1 MENSAER
8 KMLMTTFFESALKDK
23 FYQLSGK
30 YDAEKIFE
38 SFTRILER
46 KDVKNYF
53 RRAWAGD
60 LAIDVALDQLED
72 YMGIVECSLSGARG
86 PA

>member
-1 MENSAER
+1 MENGAEG
-8 KMLMTTFFESALKDK
+8 KMLIAKFFESALKEK
-23 FYQLSGK
+23 FYQLSGR

-38 SFTRILER
+38 SLTRILER
-46 KDVKNYF
+46 EEVKNYF

-60 LAIDVALDQLED
+60 LAIDDALDQLED
-72 YMGIVECSLSGARG
+72 YMGISECSLTAAEG

>member
-8 KMLMTTFFESALKDK
+8 KMLIATFFESALKDK

-38 SFTRILER
+38 SLTRILER
-46 KDVKNYF
+46 KEVKNYF
-53 RRAWAGD
+53 RTAWAGD
-60 LAIDVALDQLED
+60 LAIDDALDQLED
-72 YMGIVECSLSGARG
+72 YMGVVECSLAAAKG

>member
-8 KMLMTTFFESALKDK
+8 KKLIATFFESAFKDK

-30 YDAEKIFE
+30 YDAEMILE
-38 SFTRILER
+38 SFTHILER
-46 KDVKNYF
+46 EEVKNYF

-60 LAIDVALDQLED
+60 LGIDDALDQLED
-72 YMGIVECSLSGARG
+72 YMGVVECSLTAAKG